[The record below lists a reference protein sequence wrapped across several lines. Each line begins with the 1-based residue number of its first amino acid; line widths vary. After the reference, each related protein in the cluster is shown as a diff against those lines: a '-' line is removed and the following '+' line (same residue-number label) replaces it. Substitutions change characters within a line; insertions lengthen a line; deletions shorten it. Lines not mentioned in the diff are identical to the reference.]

1 MRYQLSSELVSRG
14 EERSGRSRIPH
25 HLHTRRHAAAVLS
38 EEEIETV
45 ELVDSHG
52 RLKGP

>member
-1 MRYQLSSELVSRG
+1 MVVVVSPITWH
-14 EERSGRSRIPH
+14 SRH
-25 HLHTRRHAAAVLS
+25 HAAAVLR